1 MHINVQPRPHEI
13 LDKGYEREEYPTPI
27 TNFPWSVAM
36 KKTLL
41 TVSIVLAQMLAVSAF
56 AQTKGEADPA
66 QSKAAPAAPA
76 TATEKAQAK
85 ATRKAEGAKVSKGAK
100 ADQGPESTGVAKVAS
115 KEEKAAAK
123 AKRKAAT
130 KEAVKKGQTTSGEK

>member
-1 MHINVQPRPHEI
+1 
-13 LDKGYEREEYPTPI
+13 
-27 TNFPWSVAM
+27 M

-41 TVSIVLAQMLAVSAF
+41 TMSIVLAQMLAVGAL

-66 QSKAAPAAPA
+66 QSKAAPSAPA
-76 TATEKAQAK
+76 TTTEKAQAK
-85 ATRKAEGAKVSKGAK
+85 VTRKAEGAKAAK
-100 ADQGPESTGVAKVAS
+100 ADQPSGPGPEPQGVAKVAT

-123 AKRKAAT
+123 AKRKAAA

>member
-1 MHINVQPRPHEI
+1 
-13 LDKGYEREEYPTPI
+13 
-27 TNFPWSVAM
+27 M

-41 TVSIVLAQMLAVSAF
+41 TMSIVLAQMLAVSAF

-66 QSKAAPAAPA
+66 QSKAIPSAPA
-76 TATEKAQAK
+76 TAAEKAEAK
-85 ATRKAEGAKVSKGAK
+85 ATRKAEGAKAAK
-100 ADQGPESTGVAKVAS
+100 ADMPAGPGPEPKGVAKVAT

-123 AKRKAAT
+123 AKRKAAA

>member
-1 MHINVQPRPHEI
+1 
-13 LDKGYEREEYPTPI
+13 
-27 TNFPWSVAM
+27 M

-41 TVSIVLAQMLAVSAF
+41 TLSIVLAQMLAVSAF

-66 QSKAAPAAPA
+66 QSKAAPSAPA

-85 ATRKAEGAKVSKGAK
+85 VTRKAEGAKAAK
-100 ADQGPESTGVAKVAS
+100 ADQPGGVGPESTGVAKVAT
-115 KEEKAAAK
+115 KDEKAAAK
-123 AKRKAAT
+123 VKRKAAA

>member
-1 MHINVQPRPHEI
+1 
-13 LDKGYEREEYPTPI
+13 
-27 TNFPWSVAM
+27 M

-41 TVSIVLAQMLAVSAF
+41 TMSVVLAQMLAVGAL

-66 QSKAAPAAPA
+66 QSKATPSAPA
-76 TATEKAQAK
+76 TAAEKAQAK
-85 ATRKAEGAKVSKGAK
+85 ATRKAEGAKAAK
-100 ADQGPESTGVAKVAS
+100 ADVPGGPGPEPSGVAKAVT

-123 AKRKAAT
+123 TKRVAAA